1 MDEFKKLFGQVDTGA
16 ERTALLNKYV
26 IDPLNEFGKKAY
38 DKVEYVTPPALRK
51 HLDATTSLL
60 SLTPELMSAA
70 DKKEMVDAGTDVTDD
85 ILSGKIDM
93 GTANRTMDYTGATLA
108 ALIPGLTYKTM
119 KELSS
124 TPVDNILAALGPQP
138 KTLREKSPFLD
149 NLFER
154 FDMMGA
160 DLSDVFFDP
169 ETLSKRG
176 PIGKVKQGTAVGTP
190 EEGTFLGYDKKM
202 LGTGE
207 GSHLY
212 SYGHYFGKLDQV
224 VDFYRINGVVNNA
237 LRAIKKGDYSLA
249 RNAFEKVGDKDFIDA
264 YMDFV
269 GKGKTYKSRRRLHRD
284 FLDEHKDK
292 IKEGYG
298 AIKTPT
304 LNALEERTAHMDF
317 PITRQSEF
325 IQEGFRKTFEDINV
339 IFDEMARLFPEKRK
353 DINYYRSQMLY
364 PSAKEVPIY
373 KILNRGVEGLVS
385 KDVKNIFDS
394 WNRATD
400 RLFMDKDKELDMDWY
415 NALKN
420 TVGKK
425 GFLEALLLKNGIQG
439 VKYRPGQLAG
449 VGTIKTKDRDNLNY
463 VMYNDNLIDD
473 GTYTEQLE
481 FDFGE

>member
-1 MDEFKKLFGQVDTGA
+1 MDEFRKLFGQVDTGA

-70 DKKEMVDAGTDVTDD
+70 DKKEMVDAGTDITDD

-124 TPVDNILAALGPQP
+124 TPVDNILAALGPKP
-138 KTLREKSPFLD
+138 KTIREESPVIDQLVSGIENSVGNMKD
-149 NLFER
+149 LFVTP
-154 FDMMGA
+154 DY
-160 DLSDVFFDP
+160 LKK
-169 ETLSKRG
+169 TG

-207 GSHLY
+207 DSHIY

-224 VDFYRINGVVNNA
+224 VDFYRANGLLRKALNA
-237 LRAIKKGDYSLA
+237 YEKGDLSLSNEYFDKVDGEDFVVAYLKFIKQGGDLREKQRLA
-249 RNAFEKVGDKDFIDA
+249 R
-264 YMDFV
+264 
-269 GKGKTYKSRRRLHRD
+269 T
-284 FLDEHKDK
+284 FLDKNAK
-292 IKEGYG
+292 KVKEGYG

-304 LNALEERTAHMDF
+304 LTALEERTASWNF

-325 IQEGFRKTFEDINV
+325 IQEGFRKTFDDINTV
-339 IFDEMARLFPEKRK
+339 FDEVIKLFPERQKA
-353 DINYYRSQMLY
+353 INEYRSMMLY
-364 PSAKEVPIY
+364 PSTKEVPLS
-373 KILNRGVEGLVS
+373 KKFSRGMQGLFDR
-385 KDVKNIFDS
+385 DVGEIFKT

-400 RLFMDKDKELDMDWY
+400 KLFMDRDFDADWY
-415 NALKN
+415 KALKD
-420 TVGKK
+420 TVGTP
-425 GFLEALLLKNGIQG
+425 GFIEGLLSKNGIHG
-439 VKYRPGQLAG
+439 MKYRPGQSAG
-449 VGTIKTKDRDNLNY
+449 IGTIKAKDREKLNY
-463 VMYNDNLIDD
+463 VMYRDDLISDV
-473 GTYTEQLE
+473 GEQLE
-481 FDFGE
+481 FDLGE